1 MPTQPLVSQY
11 TAVIVLHFRGT
22 SVPHV
27 QCKFY
32 NSDKNMHSN
41 FDIIHSKKKRKEKG
55 QVNGHF
61 SLFLSNLSD
70 SFEF

>member
-41 FDIIHSKKKRKEKG
+41 FDIIHSKKKRKEK
-55 QVNGHF
+55 VK
-61 SLFLSNLSD
+61 
-70 SFEF
+70 